1 MQTVIYDYADNVS
14 SLMLMLYGLLILGGM
29 GFLIYGIFVMPGKE
43 CEFDGRPMKLKFVPI
58 GFRILMQGFPVVLGI
73 AALLGGALNLYDA
86 YRSEICYNSCEVY
99 QISGELSEVEVHWDN
114 LDGDGDPEVDFV
126 LNGEKFACTADSEK
140 AQGFVEGR
148 TVTMEYGYAGD
159 DLLIYY
165 IYAEE

>member
-14 SLMLMLYGLLILGGM
+14 SMMLMLYGLLILVGI
-29 GFLIYGIFVMPGKE
+29 GFLIYGLFVMPGKE
-43 CEFDGRPMKLKFVPI
+43 CEFDGRPMKLKHVPV
-58 GFRILMQGFPVVLGI
+58 GFRILMQGFPVLLGI

-86 YRSEICYNSCEVY
+86 YRGEICYNSCEVY

-114 LDGDGDPEVDFV
+114 LDGDPEVEFV
-126 LNGEKFACTADSEK
+126 LNDEKYTCTADSEK

-159 DLLIYY
+159 ELLIYY
-165 IYAEE
+165 IYAEQ